1 MYCRW
6 IFEYSRRI
14 SFLIPIRQTS
24 PRRHSTGS
32 GIVDARCSCFR
43 FLSATFQPSALN
55 SQAPSLSPL
64 VPPLTP
70 TPSLNPF
77 ITYSSAIRGRGVSQ
91 LWLTKHLPQRAPK
104 APVTP
109 SVFNTYRRA
118 FYNYLYNQHL
128 RIPRG
133 WGVPSSKYN
142 FPLLRGLPTSTPN
155 YRLHTTGYT
164 LPATNYRLHT
174 ASPRFAF
181 SLRQAENHLSQYQR
195 GRYA

>member
-1 MYCRW
+1 MYCRS

-24 PRRHSTGS
+24 PRRHRTGS
-32 GIVDARCSCFR
+32 GIIDARCSCSL

-70 TPSLNPF
+70 TPSLSPF
-77 ITYSSAIRGRGVSQ
+77 VTDSSAIRGRGVPQ
-91 LWLTKHLPQRAPK
+91 LWLTKHLPHRAPK

-109 SVFNTYRRA
+109 SVFNTYRRTPA
-118 FYNYLYNQHL
+118 NHLYNQHL

-133 WGVPSSKYN
+133 WGVPSSKTTSL
-142 FPLLRGLPTSTPN
+142 FSVACPPLLR
-155 YRLHTTGYT
+155 TTDYT

-181 SLRQAENHLSQYQR
+181 SLRQAENHLSQYER